1 MGNDMR
7 DDERGEGS
15 PMNRLAKTRPSA
27 LVLTMPA
34 RAENIVFC
42 RLALSGLGRSHG
54 LDQEVIDDMKLALT
68 EACSNSVRHAYQDGG
83 GEVSVRIAL
92 DDERIAIEVED
103 AGAGFTLAVPP
114 AVPPVLDGGGMGLA
128 LIRALSDELAIG
140 PGADGHGS
148 VVRFSK
154 NI

>member
-1 MGNDMR
+1 
-7 DDERGEGS
+7 
-15 PMNRLAKTRPSA
+15 
-27 LVLTMPA
+27 MPA

-42 RLALSGLGRSHG
+42 RLALSGLARSHNV
-54 LDQEVIDDMKLALT
+54 DQEVIDDMKLALT

-83 GEVSVRIAL
+83 GEVSVRIEL

-103 AGAGFTLAVPP
+103 AGDGFTVAATP
-114 AVPPVLDGGGMGLA
+114 AVPPGVDRGGMGLA
-128 LIRALSDELAIG
+128 LIRALSDELAISPG
-140 PGADGHGS
+140 PDGHGS